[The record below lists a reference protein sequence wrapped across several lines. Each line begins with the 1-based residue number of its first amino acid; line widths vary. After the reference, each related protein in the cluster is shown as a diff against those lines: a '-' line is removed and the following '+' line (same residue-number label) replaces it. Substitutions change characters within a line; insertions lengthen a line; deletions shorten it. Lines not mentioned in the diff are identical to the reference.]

1 MIPNKQQIRDYIEN
15 QVRRAPQQS
24 ALERLRIS
32 AMRIGYGVL
41 RDLFEGQLTL
51 RAMSL
56 VYTTLLSLVPLLVV
70 SFSVLKAFGVHKEVE
85 PMLFDFLGRM
95 GPQGIEIGE
104 KIMGFV
110 DNVKVGVL
118 GSIGLAVLFYTVIS
132 LLQKIERSFNHIWRV
147 GEARHLSRRFSDYL
161 SVILV
166 GPVLMF
172 TAIGITAS
180 IKNTAVVEYL
190 STVMLLGDA
199 IELFGR
205 LIPYL
210 LILAA
215 FGFVYIFMPNTKVR
229 LASALIGAT
238 VAGLLWETTSWAFA
252 SFVATSANYAAI
264 YSSFAILVLFMIWLY
279 LGWII
284 LLVGADVAFY
294 HQHPRV
300 LTSATECN
308 CLEQK
313 QREQLSIQI
322 MYLIALHFHKGK
334 PAWTLN
340 GLAAELNRPTEQIS
354 RLLHAFGDKGL
365 LSKTSENGEIW
376 LPARETE
383 SIQLVDILHV
393 ARGEQ
398 KSDANCLHDSAR
410 SAGMFVTERTEQA
423 MVSSLEGDSLKDL
436 VTRFPDQ
443 EDSEQHA

>member
-1 MIPNKQQIRDYIEN
+1 MIPNKQQIREYLEN
-15 QVRRAPQQS
+15 KILSGHPVNRLGRVR
-24 ALERLRIS
+24 LGIMRIS
-32 AMRIGYGVL
+32 YGVI
-41 RDLFEGQLTL
+41 RDLSEGQLTL

-104 KIMGFV
+104 RIMDFV

-190 STVMLLGDA
+190 STVMLIGETIDLV
-199 IELFGR
+199 GR

-210 LILAA
+210 LIIAA
-215 FGFVYIFMPNTKVR
+215 FGFVYVFMPNTKVR
-229 LASALIGAT
+229 PASALIGAA
-238 VAGLLWETTSWAFA
+238 VAGLLWESTSWAFA

-284 LLVGADVAFY
+284 LLVGADVAYY
-294 HQHPRV
+294 HQHPRI
-300 LTSATECN
+300 LSSATACH
-308 CLEQK
+308 CIEQR
-313 QREQLSIQI
+313 QREQLVVQV
-322 MYLIALHFHKGK
+322 MYLIGLRYHEGQ
-334 PAWTLN
+334 PARTTDE
-340 GLAAELNRPTEQIS
+340 LANILQRPPEQIS
-354 RLLHAFGDKGL
+354 SIMHT
-365 LSKTSENGEIW
+365 LSDAHLVCETNDSHTSW
-376 LPARETE
+376 VPAREMDT
-383 SIQLVDILHV
+383 IKLIDILRA
-393 ARGEQ
+393 ARGAKVPLTLPHGNLQ
-398 KSDANCLHDSAR
+398 TATSHVS
-410 SAGMFVTERTEQA
+410 ERVEHA
-423 MVSSLEGDSLKDL
+423 LESSLNNETLKDL
-436 VTRFPDQ
+436 VIRFP
-443 EDSEQHA
+443 EQKTA

>member
-1 MIPNKQQIRDYIEN
+1 MIPSKQEIKDRIERL
-15 QVRRAPQQS
+15 VRRSLPKS
-24 ALERLRIS
+24 TLGRLRVSILRIS
-32 AMRIGYGVL
+32 YCVL
-41 RDLFEGQLTL
+41 RDLLEGQLTL

-56 VYTTLLSLVPLLVV
+56 VYTTLLSMVPLLAV
-70 SFSVLKAFGVHKEVE
+70 SFSVLKAFGVHNQVK
-85 PMLFDFLGRM
+85 PLLFDFLGRM
-95 GPQGIEIGE
+95 GPQGLEIAE

-110 DNVKVGVL
+110 DNIKVGVL
-118 GSIGLAVLFYTVIS
+118 GSVGIALLFYTVIS

-147 GEARHLSRRFSDYL
+147 EEARHLSRRFSDYL

-172 TAIGITAS
+172 TAIGMTAS
-180 IKNTAVVEYL
+180 VKSSAIVQSLA
-190 STVMLLGDA
+190 SISLLGEG
-199 IELFGR
+199 IELIGR
-205 LIPYL
+205 TLPYL
-210 LILAA
+210 LIIAA
-215 FGFVYIFMPNTKVR
+215 FCFVYIFMPNTKVR
-229 LASALIGAT
+229 LKSALTGA
-238 VAGLLWETTSWAFA
+238 VVSGLLWETTSWLFA
-252 SFVATSANYAAI
+252 SFAASSASYSAI

-284 LLVGADVAFY
+284 LLVGADIAFY

-300 LTSATECN
+300 LSSATECN

-340 GLAAELNRPTEQIS
+340 SLATELNRPSEQIS

-376 LPARETE
+376 LPARETD
-383 SIQLVDILHV
+383 SIQIIDILHA

-398 KSDANCLHDSAR
+398 RSDDYCLHDSAR
-410 SAGMFVTERTEQA
+410 NAGMFVTERTEQA
-423 MVSSLEGDSLKDL
+423 MVSSLQGDSLKDL

-443 EDSEQHA
+443 DDSEQDA